1 MAVRLINLHQQ
12 TLRVD
17 LRGGEVLLLD
27 AGQRSAALREELLY
41 DNTHLAEWERAGWI
55 SRVPAR
61 LSEVTPEPSSAA
73 PAVKEGGKKPP
84 SRKAPAPK
92 KAAKN
97 AAKKATARK
106 R

>member
-12 TLRVD
+12 PLRVD
-17 LRGGEVLLLD
+17 LRGGAVLVLD

-41 DNTHLAEWERAGWI
+41 DNTHLSEWERAGWI

-61 LSEVTPEPSSAA
+61 LSEVTPPAAAA
-73 PAVKEGGKKPP
+73 PPAKAGAKSP
-84 SRKAPAPK
+84 SHKSP
-92 KAAKN
+92 
-97 AAKKATARK
+97 AAKKTAKKAVARK